1 MPSQRFIGEVL
12 VRHGAIT
19 PEVFERALASAEE
32 KGLDLSDVL
41 VATSAVEHVDIVR
54 ALADEAQMEV
64 VEVIKSDEVPPDLV
78 ELVPINFARTH
89 GLLPIGEKNGR
100 IRVALSNPL
109 DPTPLDDLRALLGR
123 DIEAVAAPA
132 DTIEDAINRVYE
144 RKDESA
150 LGEAKEV
157 EETEELQDLIDM
169 TDEAPVIRW
178 VNNLFYSA
186 IRDRAS
192 DIHIEPTDREVIV
205 RYRIDG
211 ELVPKKTAHRGF
223 LPSIVSRIKIE
234 AGLNIAEKRLPQD
247 GRITK
252 KVAGKL
258 IDVRVST
265 IPTAKGERIV
275 MRLLDKEQ
283 VLHDLPELGFD
294 PMQLKAMDH
303 LINRPDGIVLV
314 TGPTGS
320 GKSTTLYACLAKIN
334 SPDKNILTVEDPV
347 EYELKGIGQMQ
358 VQPKIGLTFAS
369 GLRSFLRQDPDVIMV
384 GEIRDQETAE
394 IAINASLTGH
404 LVMSTLHTNDA
415 PSAITRLVDMGVQP
429 FQISSSLMAVLAQR
443 LVRRLCP
450 SCRQPY
456 LPTDEDI
463 REIGFSVE
471 EMERISQELGKTGA
485 ARARS
490 STRPPDARPAGNSA
504 TAAAWAS
511 TR

>member
-1 MPSQRFIGEVL
+1 
-12 VRHGAIT
+12 
-19 PEVFERALASAEE
+19 
-32 KGLDLSDVL
+32 
-41 VATSAVEHVDIVR
+41 
-54 ALADEAQMEV
+54 
-64 VEVIKSDEVPPDLV
+64 
-78 ELVPINFARTH
+78 
-89 GLLPIGEKNGR
+89 
-100 IRVALSNPL
+100 
-109 DPTPLDDLRALLGR
+109 
-123 DIEAVAAPA
+123 
-132 DTIEDAINRVYE
+132 
-144 RKDESA
+144 
-150 LGEAKEV
+150 
-157 EETEELQDLIDM
+157 M

-186 IRDRAS
+186 VRERAS
-192 DIHIEPTDREVIV
+192 DIHIEPTDEKVVV

-211 ELVPKKTAHRGF
+211 KLIPRKEAHRGF
-223 LPSIVSRIKIE
+223 LPSIVARVKIE

-252 KVAGKL
+252 KIAGKVV
-258 IDVRVST
+258 DVRVST

-320 GKSTTLYACLAKIN
+320 GKTTTLYACLAKIN
-334 SPDKNILTVEDPV
+334 SPDMNILTVEDPV

-394 IAINASLTGH
+394 IAIQASLTGH
-404 LVMSTLHTNDA
+404 LVLSTLHTNDA
-415 PSAITRLVDMGVQP
+415 PGAITRLVDMGVQP

-450 SCRQPY
+450 HCRVPY
-456 LPTDEDI
+456 KPNTDNFLEL
-463 REIGFSVE
+463 GL
-471 EMERISQELGKTGA
+471 EMERIEETLRDLRIAAASTVLGKDNAGVAKARGRAGLLQRPRGRA
-485 ARARS
+485 AK
-490 STRPPDARPAGNSA
+490 PAGNKGYRGRVGIYELMMHRRARPPRVSCPTATRTPSSA
-504 TAAAWAS
+504 RRAQRHARAA
-511 TR
+511 